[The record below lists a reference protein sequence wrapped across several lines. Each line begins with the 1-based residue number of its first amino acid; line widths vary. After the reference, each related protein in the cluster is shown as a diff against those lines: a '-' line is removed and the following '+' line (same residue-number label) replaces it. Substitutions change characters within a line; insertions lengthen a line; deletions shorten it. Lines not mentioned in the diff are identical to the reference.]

1 MKESAA
7 TGPQDLSDD
16 LLSVLYTSTSH
27 EQMEDDQL
35 TELLTVSR
43 SRNAADGIT
52 GLLVY
57 RAGRFFQVIEGPT
70 AAVRALYDRI
80 AADPRHHSV
89 RTLVEDRVEARH
101 FGEWTMGFERVP
113 DHDEAVPE
121 GFRSTFDDLDDVEGG
136 APTIRAA
143 RELSL
148 WFRVRSR
155 AATSF

>member
-1 MKESAA
+1 VKESAA
-7 TGPQDLSDD
+7 TRPQDPSDD
-16 LLSVLYTSTSH
+16 LLSVLYTSTAR
-27 EQMEDDQL
+27 EPMDDEQL
-35 TELLTVSR
+35 TSLLTASR
-43 SRNAADGIT
+43 AGNAAAGIT

-89 RTLVEDRVEARH
+89 RTLVEDRVAERH

-113 DHDEAVPE
+113 DHAEPVPD
-121 GFRSTFDDLDDVEGG
+121 GFRSTFDDLDDFAGS

>member
-1 MKESAA
+1 M
-7 TGPQDLSDD
+7 GPQDPSED

-27 EQMEDDQL
+27 EQLSDEQL
-35 TELLTVSR
+35 TDLLTVSR
-43 SRNAADGIT
+43 TRNAADDIT

-57 RAGRFFQVIEGPT
+57 RAGRFFQVIEGPP
-70 AAVRALYDRI
+70 AAVRALYGRI

-89 RTLVEDRVEARH
+89 RTLVEDRVAERH

-113 DHDEAVPE
+113 DHEESVPV
-121 GFRSTFDDLDDVEGG
+121 GFRSTFDDLDDVEGA

-155 AATSF
+155 ATASF

>member
-1 MKESAA
+1 MRESAA
-7 TGPQDLSDD
+7 TRPQGTSDD

-27 EQMEDDQL
+27 EPLDDGQL
-35 TELLTVSR
+35 TELLRASR
-43 SRNAADGIT
+43 ERNAAAGIT

-57 RAGRFFQVIEGPT
+57 RAGRFFQVIEGP
-70 AAVRALYDRI
+70 AAEVRTLYDSI
-80 AADPRHHSV
+80 AVDPRHHSV
-89 RTLVEDRVEARH
+89 RTLVEDRVDERH
-101 FGEWTMGFERVP
+101 FAEWTMGFERVP
-113 DHDEAVPE
+113 DHEETVPP
-121 GFRSTFDDLDDVEGG
+121 GFRSTFDDLDDVEGA